1 MNLITLGKNSR
12 QIKFQYHILRFKLLE
27 YIWLPN
33 YIKGWRLNTN
43 YIGAPVPTMYFS
55 RNNPDS
61 SVYYIDAANIIQL
74 NGSWSKGRRDQ
85 GDQGQKTGIR
95 QYGSMGRRSR
105 FPSPDNILTLCFGVK
120 SFLKPHHHSKE
131 AHQPTKVMPQYFHTR
146 IYTHTYTHTHTHTH
160 NTDQSLMV
168 MPILIMWW
176 WKAGFVINIEVALT
190 YQHAYVS

>member
-1 MNLITLGKNSR
+1 
-12 QIKFQYHILRFKLLE
+12 
-27 YIWLPN
+27 
-33 YIKGWRLNTN
+33 
-43 YIGAPVPTMYFS
+43 MYFS

-160 NTDQSLMV
+160 TQHRSIIDGDAYSYYV
-168 MPILIMWW
+168 MMKGGLC
-176 WKAGFVINIEVALT
+176 
-190 YQHAYVS
+190 YQY